1 MEESLQ
7 QITLQILLESSPQT
21 HTESPSQRISLD
33 YGSTGIHG
41 PRTLCFFMPQPNEKK
56 KQQQKLHSFGIAK
69 HGAEPETKSQTSGF
83 VARSGAQLE
92 FNTAG

>member
-1 MEESLQ
+1 MAQQESMAPELYA
-7 QITLQILLESSPQT
+7 
-21 HTESPSQRISLD
+21 SLC
-33 YGSTGIHG
+33 
-41 PRTLCFFMPQPNEKK
+41 LNQMKKK